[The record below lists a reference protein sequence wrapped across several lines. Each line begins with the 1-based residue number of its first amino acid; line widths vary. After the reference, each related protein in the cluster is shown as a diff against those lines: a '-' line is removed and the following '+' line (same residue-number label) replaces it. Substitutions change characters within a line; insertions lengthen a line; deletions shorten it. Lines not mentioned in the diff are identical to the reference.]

1 MIDQVCHIEQQG
13 SVAVATLTKP
23 ELDAPQ
29 MQEVVVELMEAMRYS
44 NAVHF
49 VFDFKAVTFASS
61 ACIGAMVQFL
71 QDVEHVRGRIALANC
86 SSDVAFLFKVTR
98 LDTVFRLFDDV
109 EQAVAGVG
117 KG

>member
-1 MIDQVCHIEQQG
+1 MIQQICHIDQQG
-13 SVAVATLTKP
+13 TVAVATLTRA
-23 ELDAPQ
+23 ELDASH
-29 MQEVVVELMEAMRYS
+29 MQEVVVELMECMRYS
-44 NAVHF
+44 NASHF

-98 LDTVFRLFDDV
+98 LDTVFHLFDDV
-109 EQAVAGVG
+109 DEAIAGIA